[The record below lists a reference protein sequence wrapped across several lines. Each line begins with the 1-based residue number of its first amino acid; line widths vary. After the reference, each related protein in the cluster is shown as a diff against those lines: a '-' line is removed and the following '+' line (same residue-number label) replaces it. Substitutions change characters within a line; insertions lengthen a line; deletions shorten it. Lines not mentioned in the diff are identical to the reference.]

1 MTFASPA
8 TGETGR
14 RMWQFQAPA
23 PATGT
28 HDCDSPTFRH
38 QTSEK
43 SRRLQADIQ
52 RVARF
57 PFNIL
62 ITGETGTG
70 KTMAARQIHRRSAR
84 AGKPFMEL
92 NCANLPEQL
101 VEAELFGYRKGS
113 FTGADR
119 DHRGLFEEADG
130 GTLFLD
136 EIGDVPVAVQ
146 NKLLRAIE
154 EKQIK
159 RLGTNSYVQCDV
171 QIVAATSRRLPE
183 MIRRGEFRQDC
194 TAASPCSRLKWPHCA
209 SGVKTSRRSLTSICE
224 RRPAPSP
231 AATTKARLTS

>member
-1 MTFASPA
+1 MTFVSPA
-8 TGETGR
+8 LGQTGR
-14 RMWQFQAPA
+14 RIWQFQATA
-23 PATGT
+23 LSDATNG
-28 HDCDSPTFRH
+28 CDSPAFRH

-43 SRRLQADIQ
+43 ARRLQADIK

-70 KTMAARQIHRRSAR
+70 KTMAARQIHKRSTR

-101 VEAELFGYRKGS
+101 VEAELFGYRKGA

-130 GTLFLD
+130 GILFLD
-136 EIGDVPVAVQ
+136 EIGDIPLALQ
-146 NKLLRAIE
+146 NRLLKAID

-159 RLGTNSYVQCDV
+159 RLGTNHYQ
-171 QIVAATSRRLPE
+171 
-183 MIRRGEFRQDC
+183 F
-194 TAASPCSRLKWPHCA
+194 
-209 SGVKTSRRSLTSICE
+209 
-224 RRPAPSP
+224 
-231 AATTKARLTS
+231 